1 MGFSIFEALMLICFG
16 VSWPFSIVRS
26 VKARSSK
33 GKSLLYLVL
42 LDLAYVAG
50 ILHKT
55 IVSLDIVLGLYIINF
70 IMVSIDIALYFRN
83 AKLDR
88 QRDEENKIPL
98 KG

>member
-16 VSWPFSIVRS
+16 VSWPFSL
-26 VKARSSK
+26 ARSWRARSTK

-42 LDLAYVAG
+42 IELAYLAG

-55 IVSLDIVLGLYIINF
+55 IVSPDIVLGLYILNF
-70 IMVSIDIALYFRN
+70 LMVSFDIALYVRN
-83 AKLDR
+83 ARLDAL
-88 QRDEENKIPL
+88 RDEGTEIPL